1 MLKLSASINPC
12 PEDLVVDYSKTLQ
25 KLDTDYI
32 HLDVMRENFVGHDAL
47 SINTIYEIYDNT
59 LVPLDC
65 HLMIDE
71 PLSVLK
77 EYLKIKLNIITIHY
91 EAFKNK
97 KDLLKA
103 IKMIKDKHVLVGLS
117 IKPNT
122 FIKDI
127 MDYLPLIDLVL
138 IMGVEP
144 GKSGQKMIT
153 NTIPK
158 IKELRSIIYDYR
170 YDLKIEVDF
179 DGRKK
184 VFSIK
189 GKEKPQSIYPRM
201 KGCQMKIKFIS
212 SCVEADVSNPQI
224 VVGVL

>member
-12 PEDLVVDYSKTLQ
+12 PENRVVDYSKLLQ
-25 KLDTDYI
+25 DLGVDYI
-32 HLDVMRENFVGHDAL
+32 HLDVMRSNFVGHDVL
-47 SINTIYEIYDNT
+47 SINNVYNIYDNT

-65 HLMIDE
+65 HLMINE
-71 PLSVLK
+71 PLEVLK

-91 EAFKNK
+91 EAFKDK

-103 IKMIKDKHVLVGLS
+103 INMIKKKHILVGLS

-127 MDYLPLIDLVL
+127 MEYLPLIDLVL

-144 GKSGQKMIT
+144 GKSGQKMIS

-158 IKELRSIIYDYR
+158 IKELHSIIYDYR
-170 YDLKIEVDF
+170 YDIKIEVDGGITQDNIKAVYDAGADIVVIGSKLYEARDKKEF
-179 DGRKK
+179 IKK
-184 VFSIK
+184 VHELK
-189 GKEKPQSIYPRM
+189 
-201 KGCQMKIKFIS
+201 
-212 SCVEADVSNPQI
+212 
-224 VVGVL
+224 

>member
-1 MLKLSASINPC
+1 MKNGEKIMLKLSASINPC
-12 PEDLVVDYSKTLQ
+12 PEDRVVEYSKLLQ
-25 KLDTDYI
+25 DLNVDYI
-32 HLDVMRENFVGHDAL
+32 HLDVMRSNFVGHDAL

-59 LVPLDC
+59 LVSLDC

-77 EYLKIKLNIITIHY
+77 EYLKMKLNIITIHY

-103 IKMIKDKHVLVGLS
+103 INMIKDKHVLVGLS

-127 MDYLPLIDLVL
+127 MEYLPLIDLVL

-144 GKSGQKMIT
+144 GKSGQKMIS

-158 IKELRSIIYDYR
+158 IKELRNIIYDYR
-170 YDLKIEVDF
+170 YDLKIEVDGGITA
-179 DGRKK
+179 DNMKDVYNAGADIVVVGSKLYEARD
-184 VFSIK
+184 K
-189 GKEKPQSIYPRM
+189 GKF
-201 KGCQMKIKFIS
+201 IKDIH
-212 SCVEADVSNPQI
+212 E
-224 VVGVL
+224 LK

>member
-1 MLKLSASINPC
+1 MEKVMLKISASINPC
-12 PEDLVVDYSKTLQ
+12 PEERAVEYCKDLQRVNV
-25 KLDTDYI
+25 DYI
-32 HLDVMRENFVGHDAL
+32 HLDVMRSNFVGHNAL
-47 SINTIYEIYDNT
+47 NINTIFDIYDNT

-77 EYLKIKLNIITIHY
+77 EYLKLKLNYITIHY
-91 EAFKNK
+91 EAFKDK

-103 IKMIKDKHVLVGLS
+103 IKMIHDKHILVGLS

-127 MDYLPLIDLVL
+127 KEYLPLVDMVL

-144 GKSGQKMIT
+144 GKSGQKMIS

-158 IKELRSIIYDYR
+158 VKELRSIIYEYR
-170 YDLKIEVDF
+170 YDLKIEVDGGVTS
-179 DGRKK
+179 DNMLD
-184 VFSIK
+184 
-189 GKEKPQSIYPRM
+189 IYNA
-201 KGCQMKIKFIS
+201 G
-212 SCVEADVSNPQI
+212 ADMV
-224 VVGVL
+224 VVGSKLYDARNKREFVEMVHNLK